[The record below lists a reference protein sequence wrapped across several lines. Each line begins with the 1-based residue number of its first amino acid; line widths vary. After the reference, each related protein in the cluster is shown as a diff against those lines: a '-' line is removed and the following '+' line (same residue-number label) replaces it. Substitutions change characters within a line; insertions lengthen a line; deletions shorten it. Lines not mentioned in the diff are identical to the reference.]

1 MTCDREMLLLISS
14 YADGE
19 ATPEEAERAAEHL
32 VGCTGCR
39 KMVEQWQ
46 GHQQL
51 FTWAYTREITDG
63 CTADEL
69 IRLERKDHPMTEDNL
84 PRKAKQERKTNIAM
98 PRRWAWAATLAAVL
112 LIALTAYA
120 VVAHSWLKVG
130 QQLVTTI
137 QPRETRMAINIGLTV
152 GPHAK
157 IRRTGTRTLRIE
169 QGWVAA
175 DVRNGSSVIIETP
188 RLRATDRGTKFHV
201 GAGAKA
207 DYVTVEKGAVEVKI
221 GAARRMVKA
230 GQALFAAADGT
241 YRELV
246 APIVKPDKG
255 KEAPLRA
262 NLTDVPTTIE
272 AIQWEEGVAR
282 LVTRFPNLHVDGG
295 RGTSYSRDNKVD
307 YIIGFEDIATADY
320 RQALR
325 VHLPQLAHI
334 LAGGTGDTGNWE
346 IPVGVLQLAGI
357 TSPTG
362 LADDVYYLHLAPAKG
377 NILVWRFSG
386 SRGTDVDVP
395 VTFKAGHYW
404 ISNGGLLE
412 RSGGETIEHPGQISE
427 YIGKYLLADWP
438 DAQKP
443 YLEFRV
449 NGPQEL
455 ALWQEERVMVAEVA
469 RQCAGVPDLSL
480 RYPNDQYY
488 YLDADR
494 KHRLMIAWNQDAGRQ
509 LAQVSDLTKN
519 GRGGT
524 VTLAVI
530 NTELPLADPPAPAG
544 IYLLR
549 LVLPAGGKSPS
560 LELGT
565 PGNQRVPA
573 WGGSSRIL
581 LAGKPD
587 DNGGGHSFGNG
598 LTMPQRY
605 GRVEIECRLGSV
617 YNGAFPFTFKVFDRS
632 KGAWPGKMWTE
643 GWIRIKKL

>member
-1 MTCDREMLLLISS
+1 MLLLISS

-32 VGCTGCR
+32 ERCTGCH

-63 CTADEL
+63 CAVDAL
-69 IRLERKDHPMTEDNL
+69 IRQAGKEQSMTEEPM
-84 PRKAKQERKTNIAM
+84 PRKAAQERKTIIIL
-98 PRRWAWAATLAAVL
+98 PHRWKWVAALAAVL
-112 LIALTAYA
+112 FIAFTAYA
-120 VVAHSWLKVG
+120 VITHSWIKVG
-130 QQLVTTI
+130 QQVVTAM
-137 QPRETRMAINIGLTV
+137 QPRETRMAINVGLTI
-152 GPHAK
+152 GPHSI
-157 IRRTGTRTLRIE
+157 IRRTGPHTLRVE
-169 QGWVAA
+169 QGWVAT
-175 DVRNGSSVIIETP
+175 DVRNGAGVTIETP

-201 GAGAKA
+201 GTGAKA

-221 GAARRMVKA
+221 GVARRTVNA
-230 GQALFAAADGT
+230 GQALFANADGT
-241 YRELV
+241 YTELT
-246 APIVKPDKG
+246 APTEKPDKD
-255 KEAPLRA
+255 KRAPLRA

-272 AIQWEEGVAR
+272 ARQWEEGIAR
-282 LVTRFPNLHVDGG
+282 LAISFPNLHLDGG
-295 RGTSYSRDNKVD
+295 RGTSCSRDNKVD
-307 YIIGFEDIATADY
+307 YIIGFEDITKADY

-325 VHLPQLAHI
+325 AHFPQLAHL
-334 LAGGTGDTGNWE
+334 LAGGTGDTGTWD
-346 IPVGVLQLAGI
+346 IPVGVMQLAGI
-357 TSPTG
+357 TSPSG
-362 LADDVYYLHLAPAKG
+362 LADDVYYLRLAPAKG

-395 VTFKAGHYW
+395 VTFNKAWPHLFP
-404 ISNGGLLE
+404 S
-412 RSGGETIEHPGQISE
+412 SGMLQQAGSETIEHPGGKNE
-427 YIGKYLLADWP
+427 YIGKYLLVDWP
-438 DAQKP
+438 VTQKP

-455 ALWQEERVMVAEVA
+455 ALWQEERVMLAEVA
-469 RQCAGVPDLSL
+469 RQCAGVPELSL

-509 LAQVSDLTKN
+509 LAQVSDRAKTE
-519 GRGGT
+519 RGAA
-524 VTLAVI
+524 VILAVI

-549 LVLPAGGKSPS
+549 LVLLAGKSPF
-560 LELGT
+560 LEMST
-565 PGNQRVPA
+565 PGNQRMPT
-573 WGGSSRIL
+573 WGAPSRIL

-587 DNGGGHSFGNG
+587 DNGGGHSFSNA
-598 LTMPQRY
+598 LNMPRRY
-605 GRVEIECRLGSV
+605 GRVEVECRLGSV